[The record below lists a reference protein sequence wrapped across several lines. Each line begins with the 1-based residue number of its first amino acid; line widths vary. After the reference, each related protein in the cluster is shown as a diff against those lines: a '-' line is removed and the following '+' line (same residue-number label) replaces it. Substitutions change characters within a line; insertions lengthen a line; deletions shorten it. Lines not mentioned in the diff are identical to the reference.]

1 MTKFNNTFASS
12 TFWSERSA
20 YVAALKTISI
30 MRKNKTYLTVD
41 KIGKKIKEGWREI
54 GKKTGVKIDIR
65 GPNSFPS
72 FSFKK
77 DNDLILKKMTE
88 IMLNKG
94 YLFKNIVYISTSH
107 NNKILKKNLKDF
119 EKTIL
124 QLKKIYTKTI

>member
-1 MTKFNNTFASS
+1 MI
-12 TFWSERSA
+12 
-20 YVAALKTISI
+20 YVAQTLS
-30 MRKNKTYLTVD
+30 RHFLL
-41 KIGKKIKEGWREI
+41 
-54 GKKTGVKIDIR
+54 
-65 GPNSFPS
+65 
-72 FSFKK
+72 K

-107 NNKILKKNLKDF
+107 NNKILKKYLKDF